1 MKDYIEDGSGG
12 KIALDKSEII
22 RYAKKALI
30 EKDRRLEAFGGSSL
44 WCKAVFCAFFDLY
57 DCISINMF
65 SKLFEIEL
73 YGVSSWAMVYTLI
86 EKEFPNKKTLLENE

>member
-1 MKDYIEDGSGG
+1 MKDYIENDHGA

-22 RYAKKALI
+22 RYAKKALK
-30 EKDRRLEAFGGSSL
+30 EKDRRLEVFGGSSL
-44 WCKAVFCAFFDLY
+44 WCKAVFCAFFNLY
-57 DCISINMF
+57 NCTSIFMF

-86 EKEFPNKKTLLENE
+86 EKEFSNKKTLLENE